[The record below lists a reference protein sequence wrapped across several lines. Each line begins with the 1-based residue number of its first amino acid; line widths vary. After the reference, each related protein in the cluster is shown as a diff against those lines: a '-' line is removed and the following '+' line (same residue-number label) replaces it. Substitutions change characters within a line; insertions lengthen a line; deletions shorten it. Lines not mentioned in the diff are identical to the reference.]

1 MSRRIPLGL
10 AILIVGVAL
19 GVVLHMSPSPAGSA
33 ADLAAARAVAGVSIN
48 VADMDR
54 SVDFYSRVLFFE
66 KVSDVEAAG
75 PAVDRLLGSAGVR
88 ERVVTMRLGA
98 EQIELV
104 QYLAPTG
111 RPLPGDSRSNDRW
124 FQHIAI
130 SVNDMDQAY
139 LWLRRHQVANISPAP
154 QRLPD
159 WNSNAGG
166 VQAFS
171 FKDPD
176 GHALEVIQFPPG
188 KGDARW
194 QRPSEPVFLGIDHT
208 AIVVGDTEASLAF
221 YRDALGMRVVGGSE
235 NYGPE
240 QERLN
245 DVAGARLRIT
255 TLRAAEGPAVE
266 LLEYLTPRGGRSF
279 PGDIR
284 ANDLVRWHT
293 LVLTRDAGAAATTL
307 EGRAP
312 IGPVVTSLPDVVGFR
327 EGFTARDPD
336 GHALQFR
343 AR

>member
-1 MSRRIPLGL
+1 M
-10 AILIVGVAL
+10 IVGLAL
-19 GVVLHMSPSPAGSA
+19 GVVLHMSPTPLGSA

-54 SVDFYSRVLFFE
+54 SVDFYSSVLFFE
-66 KVSDVEAAG
+66 KVSDVEASG
-75 PAVDRLLGSAGVR
+75 PGVDRLLGVPGVR
-88 ERVVTMRLGA
+88 ARVVTLRLGA
-98 EQIELV
+98 ERIELV
-104 QYLAPTG
+104 QYLAPKG
-111 RPLPGDSRSNDRW
+111 RPVPEDSRSNDRW

-130 SVNDMDQAY
+130 IVNDMDQAY
-139 LWLRRHQVANISPAP
+139 LWLRRHHVVHTSPTP

-159 WNSNAGG
+159 WNPNAGG
-166 VQAFS
+166 IRAFY

-176 GHALEVIQFPPG
+176 GHALEILQFPSG

-194 QRPSEPVFLGIDHT
+194 QRPSDPVFLGIDHT

-221 YRDALGMRVVGGSE
+221 YRGALGMQVVGGSE

-266 LLEYLTPRGGRSF
+266 LLEYLAPRGGRPY
-279 PGDIR
+279 PGDVR

-293 LVLTRDAGAAATTL
+293 LVLTRDAGAAAAVL
-307 EGRAP
+307 GARAP
-312 IGPVVTSLPDVVGFR
+312 VGPLATSLPDVVGFR
-327 EGFTARDPD
+327 QGFTLRDPD
-336 GHALQFR
+336 GHALQLR